1 MKNAGKISQ
10 VKMAIPTAEEP
21 TATATQPLAVLGYFW
36 RSEIVEIDAKKEKF
50 RATTKARNKDGV
62 LINKAGTRPSSRF
75 S

>member
-1 MKNAGKISQ
+1 
-10 VKMAIPTAEEP
+10 MAIPTAEEP